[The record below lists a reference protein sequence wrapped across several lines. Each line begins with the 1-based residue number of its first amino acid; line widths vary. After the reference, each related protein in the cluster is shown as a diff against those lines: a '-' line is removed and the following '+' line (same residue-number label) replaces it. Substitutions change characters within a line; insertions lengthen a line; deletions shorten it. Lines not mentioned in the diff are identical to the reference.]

1 MSKKKNRNRNK
12 PQQRHEVT
20 KRLNEEL
27 KQDVENVSAEV
38 ELFALNSSVTDKA
51 EEMAA
56 PVTEQASAIFSEQPV
71 KTADEPAA
79 EQSEKAE
86 KPAPP
91 DMFKAAEKEKAN
103 DEKTEINEKTD
114 EPEEIE
120 SAFEEDYN
128 SVSEEYE
135 PEETPEPTGVRAEK
149 RPNKFYLVFAIFIIV
164 MSIVGVYSTASFV
177 ANGISEI
184 ANQTSLKND
193 IALFI
198 YPVVA
203 VDPPAFTTVEEMPT
217 SVAIESALWRII
229 LTGDTTNYEKLYN
242 TYMYVPAVD
251 VEFNIRSLF
260 GNGAVISHQ
269 TVGSAS
275 TSFTYNEDT
284 NTYLVPISPR
294 YTAYSPVITEISN
307 VGELYTV
314 RVKYMPPTAL
324 AVEGITLQE
333 SATKEMEYTL
343 SKSKNSMTLHSIKNA
358 TSIGEGYEY

>member
-1 MSKKKNRNRNK
+1 MSKKKNKNRNK
-12 PQQRHEVT
+12 SPQRHEVT

-27 KQDVENVSAEV
+27 KQDSESVSAEV
-38 ELFALNSSVTDKA
+38 QLFSLDSPAVDKA
-51 EEMAA
+51 EETAA
-56 PVTEQASAIFSEQPV
+56 PIVEQVAELFSEQPEKAV
-71 KTADEPAA
+71 EEPIIEETEQAA
-79 EQSEKAE
+79 EEAVAE
-86 KPAPP
+86 NLEQVIE
-91 DMFKAAEKEKAN
+91 AAVPEKE
-103 DEKTEINEKTD
+103 TEINEESGKF
-114 EPEEIE
+114 EEME
-120 SAFEEDYN
+120 SAFEEDSD

-135 PEETPEPTGVRAEK
+135 PEETNEPTDVQTEK
-149 RPNKFYLVFAIFIIV
+149 RPNKFYLIFAIFIII
-164 MSIVGVYSTASFV
+164 MSIIGVYSTVSFV

-203 VDPPAFTTVEEMPT
+203 VDPPAFTSVEEMPS

-229 LTGDTTNYEKLYN
+229 LTGDTSNYEKLYN